1 MEKFPD
7 LVLIADVAMMFR
19 LIADIRDHGVSLRFA
34 NGKTGIPA
42 LPSETV
48 EPLGLQPVRGIALDD
63 FNKLGDLQ
71 RARQLEEGMYVVSGT
86 ATVSAGQ
93 SASRKMPPR

>member
-1 MEKFPD
+1 
-7 LVLIADVAMMFR
+7 
-19 LIADIRDHGVSLRFA
+19 
-34 NGKTGIPA
+34 
-42 LPSETV
+42 V